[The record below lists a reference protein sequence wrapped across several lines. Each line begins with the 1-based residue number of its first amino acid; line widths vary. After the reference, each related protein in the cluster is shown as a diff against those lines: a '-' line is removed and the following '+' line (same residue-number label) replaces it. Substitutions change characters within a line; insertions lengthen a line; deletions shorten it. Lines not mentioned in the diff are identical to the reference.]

1 MKRISLVFPVY
12 NEEQV
17 LPALFERLER
27 LSRFLSGYELE
38 IVFVNDG
45 SYDQSL
51 QLMQHFQ
58 AHDLRCKILDFS
70 RNFGHQMAITAGMDF
85 ATGDAI
91 MVLDADLQDPPEILP
106 QFLDKWE
113 EGYQVVYA
121 VRKTRQEHL
130 FKRLAYRIFY
140 RIFTKISDIPIPLD
154 SGDFCLMD
162 RTVVNAINAMQERNR
177 FVRGLRSWVGFK
189 QIGLEYD
196 RDKRHSGEVKYT
208 FPKLMK
214 LALNGIFSFSYFPL
228 QIASYSGFLVSII
241 SFLGILVYLYK
252 KVVLGGEPQGFPTL
266 VMLMLFLGG
275 IQLLSLG
282 VIGEYIGRIY
292 DEVKH
297 RPTYVI
303 RRIYENNPVNNT
315 SNNFDSTPPI
325 NPRAN
330 GRKQT

>member
-17 LPALFERLER
+17 LPALFERVES
-27 LSRFLSGYELE
+27 LSRLLAGYELE
-38 IVFVNDG
+38 IIFINDG
-45 SYDQSL
+45 SHDGSL
-51 QLMQHFQ
+51 QLMQRFQ
-58 AHDLRCKILDFS
+58 ARYPRCKILDFS
-70 RNFGHQMAITAGMDF
+70 RNFGHQVAITAGMDF

-106 QFLDKWE
+106 QFLAKWE

-121 VRKTRQEHL
+121 IRKTRQEHF
-130 FKRLAYRIFY
+130 FKRMTYRAFY
-140 RIFTKISDIPIPLD
+140 RILQKISDIPIPLD

-162 RTVVNAINAMQERNR
+162 RTVVNAINSIQERTR

-189 QIGLEYD
+189 QIGLEYN

-214 LALNGIFSFSYFPL
+214 LALNGIFSLSYFPL
-228 QIASYSGFLVSII
+228 QIAGYSGFVVSII

-252 KVVLGGEPQGFPTL
+252 KLVIGGEPQGFPTL
-266 VMLMLFLGG
+266 VILVLFLGG
-275 IQLLSLG
+275 LQLISLG

-292 DEVKH
+292 DEVKR
-297 RPTYVI
+297 RPTYII
-303 RRIYENNPVNNT
+303 RKIY
-315 SNNFDSTPPI
+315 DSESS
-325 NPRAN
+325 RS
-330 GRKQT
+330 

>member
-17 LPALFERLER
+17 LPALFERVES
-27 LSRFLSGYELE
+27 LSRLLAGYELE
-38 IVFVNDG
+38 IIFVNDG
-45 SYDQSL
+45 SHDRSL

-58 AHDLRCKILDFS
+58 ARYPRCKILDFS
-70 RNFGHQMAITAGMDF
+70 RNFGHQVAITAGMDF

-106 QFLDKWE
+106 QFLAKWE

-121 VRKTRQEHL
+121 IRKTRQEHL
-130 FKRLAYRIFY
+130 FKRLAYRAFY
-140 RIFTKISDIPIPLD
+140 RILQKISDIPIPLD

-162 RTVVNAINAMQERNR
+162 RAVVEVIKSMHERNR
-177 FVRGLRSWVGFK
+177 FVRGLRSWVGFT
-189 QIGLEYD
+189 QIGLTYD
-196 RDKRHSGEVKYT
+196 RDKRHSGEAKYT

-228 QIASYSGFLVSII
+228 QIAGYTGFVVSII

-252 KVVLGGEPQGFPTL
+252 KLVIGGEPEGFPTL
-266 VMLMLFLGG
+266 VILVLFLGG
-275 IQLLSLG
+275 IQLISLG

-292 DEVKH
+292 DEVKR
-297 RPTYVI
+297 RPTYII
-303 RRIYENNPVNNT
+303 RKIYENE
-315 SNNFDSTPPI
+315 SFHS
-325 NPRAN
+325 
-330 GRKQT
+330 